1 MPDTVE
7 ARVSIST
14 SPPIPFAQLLENLLE
29 YPYGCAEQ
37 TTSRGFAALL
47 LDAKTASQLGIAGL
61 AAPVRRRRI
70 EATFSRLA
78 SLQTSSGHFSFW
90 GGDTQAY
97 PILTPYIAEFLL
109 DARDDGF
116 AVPENML
123 QKTLERLNED
133 LLTGS
138 APFYGY
144 DHRDHLRFAYQAHA
158 GYVLA
163 RVNRAPLGT
172 LRAIFDNDR
181 GNAITPLPL
190 LHLGIALD
198 LQGDKARSRKAVA
211 EAFAKPDK
219 RPEYL
224 GDYGT
229 RVRDDALIVMLAR
242 KHQLRAPQV
251 DARLLALSQNLSA
264 RGDRYQWFSTQEQI
278 ALARLGKALVATLDA
293 KRVFE
298 GTLTASGE
306 SSAVTA
312 SRFISRKFIHA
323 QLVAGA
329 TYALRS
335 SGPLYAT
342 VEVAGIPRNRPAV
355 DASRLSVSR
364 SYYNTDGSLWK
375 GKSLREG
382 QSLIVALT
390 VEAGQPMP
398 DALLVDLLPAGLEIE
413 NLNLTPAE
421 QWADITVDGVSLPER
436 GSAATLVHEEYR
448 DDRYVAALK
457 LEGGQARLF
466 YLVRAVTPGTY
477 VVPPP
482 QLEDMY
488 RPQLRAVGKT
498 PFETIKVVPP

>member
-1 MPDTVE
+1 MTVSAVDLGIINITRFPVPDAWAHFFAQRRPGVDAYDIYGRVIESFEGETARLKFGGDMALEGLPQAKRPTARVQTVDLFSGLVALDANGAAKIPVRVPDFNGTLRISALVFSADQYGQSSSESILRAPILAEVSAPRALAPGDSSTLTLDLQNFTGRAADFSVAFRTEGPVDIVAPAQKVALPVNGKQTLSYALVGKPGWGVGKVFLKVSGAGQQVNREFEVPVRPAWGGVARSVLQTVAPGQDFQVDAKLAEGLMPDTVE

-198 LQGDKARSRKAVA
+198 LQGDKARSNRI
-211 EAFAKPDK
+211 
-219 RPEYL
+219 R
-224 GDYGT
+224 
-229 RVRDDALIVMLAR
+229 
-242 KHQLRAPQV
+242 H
-251 DARLLALSQNLSA
+251 
-264 RGDRYQWFSTQEQI
+264 GDR
-278 ALARLGKALVATLDA
+278 
-293 KRVFE
+293 
-298 GTLTASGE
+298 
-306 SSAVTA
+306 
-312 SRFISRKFIHA
+312 
-323 QLVAGA
+323 
-329 TYALRS
+329 
-335 SGPLYAT
+335 
-342 VEVAGIPRNRPAV
+342 
-355 DASRLSVSR
+355 
-364 SYYNTDGSLWK
+364 
-375 GKSLREG
+375 
-382 QSLIVALT
+382 
-390 VEAGQPMP
+390 
-398 DALLVDLLPAGLEIE
+398 
-413 NLNLTPAE
+413 
-421 QWADITVDGVSLPER
+421 
-436 GSAATLVHEEYR
+436 
-448 DDRYVAALK
+448 
-457 LEGGQARLF
+457 
-466 YLVRAVTPGTY
+466 
-477 VVPPP
+477 
-482 QLEDMY
+482 
-488 RPQLRAVGKT
+488 
-498 PFETIKVVPP
+498 